1 MESEMIKNGQ
11 CQMCGHSVSEGHNCW
26 DGRHA
31 SDMIYLK
38 PSQTMKKRTVDLSM
52 DWRTAMKY
60 LVAVIESHAKK
71 SYFETVDGESAKAVV
86 REYLMLVAQV
96 ADVHPEKWRR
106 SRVE

>member
-1 MESEMIKNGQ
+1 
-11 CQMCGHSVSEGHNCW
+11 
-26 DGRHA
+26 
-31 SDMIYLK
+31 
-38 PSQTMKKRTVDLSM
+38 
-52 DWRTAMKY
+52 MKY